1 MHIQTEKEVFA
12 MFMTLITLFSLL
24 SLLVI
29 LGVSAFAVVQYI
41 SAENQME
48 KVPVRIKD
56 DYERRH

>member
-1 MHIQTEKEVFA
+1 

-56 DYERRH
+56 DCERRH